1 MMRILA
7 AALCLLAFGVNGIR
21 AQAANIRSLPV
32 PVATIYPGQAIT
44 ASQLTKR
51 RFQTTAGSLSGIATD
66 TREITGKE
74 ARRRLPAGKP
84 IPVSVLQIPLAVKR
98 GATAVASYDEAG
110 LSISMPVTILQDG
123 AAGEMIEA
131 RNMTTGAVIKV
142 VVTAGGR
149 VQVSGE

>member
-1 MMRILA
+1 MKRVLA
-7 AALCLLAFGVNGIR
+7 VALCLLDSSVSVIP

-51 RFQTTAGSLSGIATD
+51 RFQTTASSLNGIATD
-66 TREITGKE
+66 AREIIGKE
-74 ARRRLPAGKP
+74 VRRRLPAGKP
-84 IPVSVLQIPLAVKR
+84 IPVSVLQVPLAVKR

-123 AAGEMIEA
+123 ASGEVIEA
-131 RNMTTGAVIKV
+131 RNMSTGAVIKV
-142 VVTAGGR
+142 VVTARGR